1 MIPAEG
7 SCVDL
12 LDRKFAKLIRLVVNL
27 SDPDFTSGRLAKKEV
42 TLEEEEL
49 QRIDLSLLGVSMVRE
64 VILCNFMLPLAA
76 AGIELVLCSHD
87 RVLVRKVEELASNF
101 DGDWLIAI
109 QREKPNSGT
118 PSMIVN
124 IAAHV
129 EFHKVGKPG
138 KSGEKARPNLL
149 HIKRN
154 EADESLI
161 VQSIDEKPL
170 RESVLDDLWINFPM
184 GKKEIAPSLIHH
196 WWPVWTHTNIQP
208 ILECRV
214 AHENERSLALRSN
227 VSNACISHGV
237 LLYLS
242 FHMADDKERK
252 TLEERNQM
260 SDLERLRH
268 SCAHVL
274 ATAISRL
281 WPDAQFAAGPPVEGG
296 FYYDVDLEHRISSA
310 DFEKIEAEMKKVV
323 KANDPFERLVV
334 SRAEAMELA
343 QSGRLAALSERD
355 VPSVFKVDLL
365 NDIPED
371 EEISIYKN
379 GDFWDLCAGPHV
391 GRTGNCKAFKVMS
404 VASAFYK
411 GDKDKQSLQRIYGT
425 CFKNKTLLDEHL
437 ERLEE
442 AKKRDHRRLGREM
455 NLFAFDE
462 SVGQGLPLW
471 KPKGGIIRRELQD
484 FISEEL
490 DKQGYYQVFTPH
502 IGKLDLYRTSGH
514 FPYYEESQ
522 FPPIVERDAMKS
534 LADDGVTCSD
544 LVNYISTGE
553 IEGFLLKPMNCPHHI
568 KIFDS
573 EHRSYRDLPVR
584 LAEFGTV
591 YRWEQSGELG
601 GLTRVRSF
609 TQDDA
614 HLFCMPEQLGEEIQG
629 CLGLVKKVLGTLG
642 MDQYGVRLS
651 LRDPD
656 SDKYVGDPANWDKA
670 EAALREAV
678 ESLGVDYTEELGEA
692 AFYGPKIDF
701 VVKDVIGRDWQL
713 GTVQVDYN
721 LPERFNLSY
730 IGSDNKPHRP
740 VMIHRAPFGSLE
752 RFVGL
757 LIEHFEG
764 KFPTWLAPEQ
774 VRVLPISEKFKDQAD
789 VLVSR
794 LAEKGVRVK
803 VDHTGDKIGAK
814 IRLARMDRVPY
825 LAVLGAREVEDQ
837 TVSVRHRDQGDL
849 GSIPTDDFVEKILQD
864 VSRRSL
870 S

>member
-1 MIPAEG
+1 M
-7 SCVDL
+7 
-12 LDRKFAKLIRLVVNL
+12 
-27 SDPDFTSGRLAKKEV
+27 
-42 TLEEEEL
+42 
-49 QRIDLSLLGVSMVRE
+49 
-64 VILCNFMLPLAA
+64 
-76 AGIELVLCSHD
+76 
-87 RVLVRKVEELASNF
+87 
-101 DGDWLIAI
+101 
-109 QREKPNSGT
+109 
-118 PSMIVN
+118 
-124 IAAHV
+124 
-129 EFHKVGKPG
+129 
-138 KSGEKARPNLL
+138 
-149 HIKRN
+149 
-154 EADESLI
+154 ADEK
-161 VQSIDEKPL
+161 D
-170 RESVLDDLWINFPM
+170 
-184 GKKEIAPSLIHH
+184 
-196 WWPVWTHTNIQP
+196 
-208 ILECRV
+208 
-214 AHENERSLALRSN
+214 
-227 VSNACISHGV
+227 
-237 LLYLS
+237 
-242 FHMADDKERK
+242 RK
-252 TLEERNQM
+252 TLEERHQM

-274 ATAISRL
+274 ATAVSRL

-296 FYYDVDLEHRISSA
+296 FYYDVDLEHRITPD

-323 KANDPFERLVV
+323 KENAPFERMVV
-334 SRAEAMELA
+334 SRDEAMTLA
-343 QSGRLAALSERD
+343 KSGRLASVVERD
-355 VPSVFKVDLL
+355 VESVFKVDLL

-371 EEISIYKN
+371 EEISIFKN

-391 GRTGNCKAFKVMS
+391 GRTGNCKAYKVMS

-411 GDKDKQSLQRIYGT
+411 GDKNNKSLQRIYGT
-425 CFKNKTLLDEHL
+425 CFKNKTLLEEHL

-442 AKKRDHRRLGREM
+442 AKKRDHRKLGREM
-455 NLFAFDE
+455 DLFTFDD

-471 KPKGGIIRRELQD
+471 KPKGGIIRRQLQD
-484 FISEEL
+484 FITEEL
-490 DKQGYYQVFTPH
+490 DKQGYFQVFTPH

-522 FPPIVERDAMKS
+522 FPPIVEREALKKLSDEGA
-534 LADDGVTCSD
+534 TCSD
-544 LVNYISTGE
+544 LMNHVSAGTID
-553 IEGFLLKPMNCPHHI
+553 GFLLKPMNCPHHI

-614 HLFCMPEQLGEEIQG
+614 HLFCTDEQLGEEIQQ
-629 CLGLVKKVLGTLG
+629 CLGLVKTVLGTLG
-642 MDQYGVRLS
+642 MQDYGVRLS

-656 SDKYVGDPANWDKA
+656 SDKYVGDPASWDKA
-670 EAALREAV
+670 EAALREAIQT
-678 ESLGVDYTEELGEA
+678 LGVEYTEEPGEA

-721 LPERFNLSY
+721 NPERFDLSY

-774 VRVLPISEKFKDQAD
+774 VRVLPISEKFSEAAQA
-789 VLVSR
+789 LVSE
-794 LAEKGVRVK
+794 LAEAGVRVK
-803 VDHTGDKIGAK
+803 VDGSGDKIGAK

-825 LAVLGAREVEDQ
+825 LAVIGAREVEENS
-837 TVSVRHRDQGDL
+837 VSVRHRDQGDL
-849 GSIPTDDFVEKILQD
+849 GSISTNDFV
-864 VSRRSL
+864 SRIKEDISNRTL
-870 S
+870 

>member
-1 MIPAEG
+1 M
-7 SCVDL
+7 
-12 LDRKFAKLIRLVVNL
+12 
-27 SDPDFTSGRLAKKEV
+27 
-42 TLEEEEL
+42 
-49 QRIDLSLLGVSMVRE
+49 
-64 VILCNFMLPLAA
+64 
-76 AGIELVLCSHD
+76 
-87 RVLVRKVEELASNF
+87 
-101 DGDWLIAI
+101 
-109 QREKPNSGT
+109 
-118 PSMIVN
+118 
-124 IAAHV
+124 
-129 EFHKVGKPG
+129 
-138 KSGEKARPNLL
+138 
-149 HIKRN
+149 
-154 EADESLI
+154 ADEK
-161 VQSIDEKPL
+161 D
-170 RESVLDDLWINFPM
+170 
-184 GKKEIAPSLIHH
+184 
-196 WWPVWTHTNIQP
+196 
-208 ILECRV
+208 
-214 AHENERSLALRSN
+214 
-227 VSNACISHGV
+227 
-237 LLYLS
+237 
-242 FHMADDKERK
+242 RK

-274 ATAISRL
+274 ATAISRI

-296 FYYDVDLEHRISSA
+296 FYYDVDLEHRISPA
-310 DFEKIEAEMKKVV
+310 DFDQIEAEMKKVV
-323 KANDPFERLVV
+323 KENAPFERMVV
-334 SRAEAMELA
+334 SRDEAMVMA
-343 QSGRLAALSERD
+343 KSGRLASVAERE
-355 VPSVFKVDLL
+355 VESIFKVDLL

-371 EEISIYKN
+371 EEISIFKN

-391 GRTGNCKAFKVMS
+391 GRTGNCKAHKLMS

-411 GDKDKQSLQRIYGT
+411 GDKDRQSLQRIYGT
-425 CFKNKTLLDEHL
+425 CFKNRTLLDEHL

-442 AKKRDHRRLGREM
+442 AKKRDHRRLGKEM
-455 NLFAFDE
+455 GLFTFDE

-471 KPKGGIIRRELQD
+471 KPKGGIIRRELQE
-484 FISEEL
+484 FITEEL
-490 DKQGYYQVFTPH
+490 DKQGYFQVFTPH

-514 FPYYEESQ
+514 FPYYEDSQ
-522 FPPIVERDAMKS
+522 FPPVVERDALKKLS
-534 LADDGVTCSD
+534 DEGASCSE
-544 LVNYISTGE
+544 LLNKISTGE

-614 HLFCMPEQLGEEIQG
+614 HLFCTPDQVGDEIQG

-642 MDQYGVRLS
+642 ITKYGVRLS

-656 SDKYVGDPANWDKA
+656 SDKYVGDPEDWDKA
-670 EAALREAV
+670 EAALREAIQT
-678 ESLGVDYTEELGEA
+678 LGVEYTEEQGEA

-721 LPERFNLSY
+721 LPKRFNLSY
-730 IGSDNKPHRP
+730 IGSDNAPHRP

-774 VRVLPISEKFKDQAD
+774 VRVLPISEKFTTEAEALVKSLAD
-789 VLVSR
+789 VG
-794 LAEKGVRVK
+794 ARVAI
-803 VDHTGDKIGAK
+803 DNTGDKIGAK

-825 LAVLGAREVEDQ
+825 LAVIGAKEVEENS
-837 TVSVRHRDQGDL
+837 VSVRQRDQGDL
-849 GSIPTDDFVEKILQD
+849 GSIPMNDFISKISQD
-864 VSRRSL
+864 ITTRSL
-870 S
+870 